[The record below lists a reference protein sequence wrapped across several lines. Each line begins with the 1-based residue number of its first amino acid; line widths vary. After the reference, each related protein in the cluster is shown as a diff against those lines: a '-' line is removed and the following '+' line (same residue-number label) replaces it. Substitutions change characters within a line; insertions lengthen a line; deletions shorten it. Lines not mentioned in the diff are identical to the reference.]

1 MMYTCTPRAP
11 RHAAA
16 AGVANSTSAA
26 SRKIVKRGKKS
37 FAVDLHCR
45 VHVPEA
51 DAIIGGNAAKLLGLK
66 APKR

>member
-16 AGVANSTSAA
+16 ARVA
-26 SRKIVKRGKKS
+26 SRKIVKRTTRGKKS

-51 DAIIGGNAAKLLGLK
+51 DAIIGGNAAKLPGLK